1 MWLLGKI
8 LKYNLEAI
16 NKNAYAIGVSIR
28 NKDQFF
34 LNQLLFNDLILF
46 YYVIF
51 ILEDMSFRNAAAYRR
66 EGIYIAVSSDN
77 CSGVKN

>member
-34 LNQLLFNDLILF
+34 
-46 YYVIF
+46 
-51 ILEDMSFRNAAAYRR
+51 
-66 EGIYIAVSSDN
+66 
-77 CSGVKN
+77 